1 MAGVEVSPEA
11 LLSRG
16 IGVIPNSNME
26 LLFNAPTLR
35 EFQYSWQMSPRDE
48 DEAEQVKKIIRFF
61 KQGMAAKTLAS
72 KAGDK
77 TLFLGTPNVFQ
88 LEFKTQNNKLIEGV
102 NKLKTCAVTGTS
114 VNYAPGGSWAA
125 YEEGQPVS
133 TVLTIRV
140 QELEPIYAT
149 DYQGGEKGTA
159 VVENRKRDPSDP
171 ENSFGDLYSITDS
184 EVGY

>member
-1 MAGVEVSPEA
+1 MGFNR
-11 LLSRG
+11 LS
-16 IGVIPNSNME
+16 
-26 LLFNAPTLR
+26 
-35 EFQYSWQMSPRDE
+35 
-48 DEAEQVKKIIRFF
+48 
-61 KQGMAAKTLAS
+61 
-72 KAGDK
+72 
-77 TLFLGTPNVFQ
+77 
-88 LEFKTQNNKLIEGV
+88 QNNKLIEGV